1 MPKPSEPEQNYA
13 LIRRRIIGLGERTV
27 RKNYYPQLQQR
38 LEELERFRFLLDQAS
53 DMIFLFDAQDGRI
66 RDCNQSAIAVTGYPH
81 EILTTMSVMDIFPQQ
96 LLLADFPFRPKD
108 APDQASTA
116 TPSVTTCRN
125 RGGQEIVVELSAQMA
140 QLKTATLGLIVARD
154 ISARLRAEEDLK
166 RSELRYRAL
175 FEDSPTSLWE
185 EDFSRLKRH
194 FDQLKKDGIK
204 SFARYF
210 ADHPGEITRCIRMI
224 RIVDVNRATLA
235 LYEAASKEALLASIH
250 RILPQTAQNVL
261 KQELIAMAQEGR
273 FEIECINRTLQ
284 GNDRYLLIK
293 SSIPPGYE
301 ESWEKV
307 FISVYDLT
315 ERIEA
320 EKERKALGR
329 QLRQA
334 QKMEAVGTLAG
345 GIAHDFNNIL
355 SAVIG
360 FTEMAME
367 DAPPETDLSHNMEQ
381 VLQAGLRAKHLVQ
394 QILAFSRQSEH
405 EMKPV
410 QLDRI
415 IREASELLRASL
427 PTTID
432 IRTDIRTDAF
442 TMGDPTQMHQV
453 LMNLCTNAGH
463 AMRDRGGQLSII
475 LREATVEEI
484 QETRLPEMNAEAYLQ
499 IVVQDTGHGIPHN
512 IMDRIFDPFFT
523 TKEHAEGTGM
533 GLSVAHGIIK
543 SHGGSIDVES
553 PPGQGTTFR
562 IYLPKISRH
571 AKDDQRNAMPL
582 PSGTERVLFVDDETM
597 LVDMSQQILQRLGY
611 QVTACTSSVEALQLF
626 QNDPSAFDLIITD
639 MTMPQMTGKELATA
653 ILQINPELPIIL
665 CTGFSE
671 TISEEAA
678 KHIGIQAF
686 ILKPIVMSDLA
697 ETMRKVLD
705 GSR

>member
-1 MPKPSEPEQNYA
+1 
-13 LIRRRIIGLGERTV
+13 
-27 RKNYYPQLQQR
+27 
-38 LEELERFRFLLDQAS
+38 
-53 DMIFLFDAQDGRI
+53 
-66 RDCNQSAIAVTGYPH
+66 
-81 EILTTMSVMDIFPQQ
+81 
-96 LLLADFPFRPKD
+96 
-108 APDQASTA
+108 
-116 TPSVTTCRN
+116 
-125 RGGQEIVVELSAQMA
+125 
-140 QLKTATLGLIVARD
+140 
-154 ISARLRAEEDLK
+154 
-166 RSELRYRAL
+166 
-175 FEDSPTSLWE
+175 
-185 EDFSRLKRH
+185 
-194 FDQLKKDGIK
+194 
-204 SFARYF
+204 
-210 ADHPGEITRCIRMI
+210 
-224 RIVDVNRATLA
+224 
-235 LYEAASKEALLASIH
+235 
-250 RILPQTAQNVL
+250 
-261 KQELIAMAQEGR
+261 
-273 FEIECINRTLQ
+273 
-284 GNDRYLLIK
+284 
-293 SSIPPGYE
+293 
-301 ESWEKV
+301 
-307 FISVYDLT
+307 
-315 ERIEA
+315 
-320 EKERKALGR
+320 
-329 QLRQA
+329 
-334 QKMEAVGTLAG
+334 
-345 GIAHDFNNIL
+345 
-355 SAVIG
+355 
-360 FTEMAME
+360 
-367 DAPPETDLSHNMEQ
+367 
-381 VLQAGLRAKHLVQ
+381 
-394 QILAFSRQSEH
+394 
-405 EMKPV
+405 
-410 QLDRI
+410 
-415 IREASELLRASL
+415 
-427 PTTID
+427 
-432 IRTDIRTDAF
+432 
-442 TMGDPTQMHQV
+442 MHQV

-626 QNDPSAFDLIITD
+626 KNDPSAFDLIITD